1 MMSVDETLMCSFQIL
16 KPAEKKS
23 GPKYPPPPPPRLR
36 PIRCP
41 QALLRNAV
49 LQAAYSWHV
58 PVCLPRHYC
67 RTTVH
72 TAPEEALGACMHAHD
87 VRTQR
92 AVRSAQKK
100 P

>member
-1 MMSVDETLMCSFQIL
+1 MLF
-16 KPAEKKS
+16 
-23 GPKYPPPPPPRLR
+23 YRLR
-36 PIRCP
+36 TAGTAR
-41 QALLRNAV
+41 
-49 LQAAYSWHV
+49 
-58 PVCLPRHYC
+58 LPRHYC

-87 VRTQR
+87 VRIQR